1 LAKRHISSAVSQT
14 SRITLLDASEL
25 KVRFNDNEVLKSASL
40 TIRDGD
46 HLGMVGRNGCGK
58 STFLKILAGI
68 AQADDGK
75 VTPRSGLGIGYLP
88 QGLEASDGASVLDT
102 IRGGAAHSFNLLD
115 EYESL
120 PADSNRQTELEQQI
134 ATADAWNIETRIET
148 AMMHLNTPAADR
160 LMGTL
165 SGGEKRRVAL
175 CRAIVSNPD
184 LLILDEP
191 TNHLDTD
198 SIEWMAQYLK
208 KFRGAFLV
216 ATHDRYFLDEICNH
230 IVELQ
235 AGRFHTHKG
244 NYSDYLESNLARM
257 ENEQAIDLK
266 RKRFLRRE
274 LDWIRRGPKA
284 RTTKAKFRVDK
295 FHSIKNTQ
303 GSDKELSMDL
313 IIPPPGQLA
322 NRVVDLI
329 NVSLEL
335 GGRELIERF
344 DFKFEAGM
352 RIGICG
358 RNGLGKTSL
367 LRIVLGQLAP
377 TGGSQKTGVLTQ
389 FNYVDQE
396 RVQLDPEK
404 TLLQEVAEG
413 ADTIPFGNG
422 KLAIRAYLQRFGFDP
437 KRINMKVKS
446 LSGGEKSRLL
456 LARILKHGGNFLIM
470 DEPTNDLDLP
480 TLRLLEEALLAFS
493 GCVLVVS
500 HDRYFLN
507 RVCTGIIAFE
517 GDGLVTYNEGDYEY
531 YREKLAERKMRL
543 AKRLVATQANAG
555 SSRAPEAKPRKMTWK
570 EKAELEGMEAAI
582 LKAEEAV
589 TRIESLFADPEFH
602 SKLGAKTIELT
613 SELETAKKHGTT
625 LYARWEELEAIR
637 AANEKP

>member
-1 LAKRHISSAVSQT
+1 M
-14 SRITLLDASEL
+14 LDASEL
-25 KVRFNDNEVLKSASL
+25 KVRFNENEVLKSASL

-68 AQADDGK
+68 AHADDGK
-75 VTPRSGLGIGYLP
+75 VTLRTGLGIGYLP
-88 QGLEASDGASVLDT
+88 QGLNASDGVSVLDT
-102 IRGGAAHSFNLLD
+102 IRDGAEHSFNLLD
-115 EYESL
+115 EYEAL

-134 ATADAWNIETRIET
+134 VAADAWNIETRIET

-175 CRAIVSNPD
+175 CRSIVSNPD

-257 ENEQAIDLK
+257 ENEQAIELK
-266 RKRFLRRE
+266 RKRFLHRE

-303 GSDKELSMDL
+303 SPDRELSMDL

-322 NRVVDLI
+322 NRVVDLN

-335 GGRELIERF
+335 GGRELIEQF

-377 TGGSQKTGVLTQ
+377 TSGSQKTGVLTQ

-413 ADTIPFGNG
+413 ADTISFGNG

-517 GDGLVTYNEGDYEY
+517 GDGQVAYNEGDYEY
-531 YREKLAERKMRL
+531 YREKLATRKKRL
-543 AKRLVATQANAG
+543 AKLPVATQTNAE

-582 LKAEEAV
+582 LKDEESVA
-589 TRIESLFADPEFH
+589 RIESLFADPEFH
-602 SKLGAKTIELT
+602 SKHGAKTSELT
-613 SELETAKKHGTT
+613 SELETAKKQSAA
-625 LYARWEELEAIR
+625 LYARWEELEALR
-637 AANEKP
+637 AANEKS

>member
-1 LAKRHISSAVSQT
+1 VSQVPH
-14 SRITLLDASEL
+14 ITLLDASDL
-25 KVRFNDNEVLKSASL
+25 KVRFNDHEVLQAASL

-58 STFLKILAGI
+58 STFLKILA
-68 AQADDGK
+68 AWTQPDDGE
-75 VTPRSGLGIGYLP
+75 VTRRSGLVVGFLP
-88 QGLEASDGASVLDT
+88 QDSDTPADVPVIEVIREGT
-102 IRGGAAHSFNLLD
+102 IHQQKLLD

-134 ATADAWNIETRIET
+134 AACDAWHIETCIKT
-148 AMMHLNTPAADR
+148 AMTHLNTPAPDR

-165 SGGEKRRVAL
+165 SGGEKRRVEL

-184 LLILDEP
+184 LLVLDEP

-198 SIEWMAQYLK
+198 SIEWMAEYLK

-216 ATHDRYFLDEICNH
+216 ATHDRYFLNAICSH

-235 AGRFHTHKG
+235 GGRFFRHKG
-244 NYSDYLESNLARM
+244 NYSDYLESSLARM
-257 ENEQAIDLK
+257 ENEQALELK

-284 RTTKAKFRVDK
+284 RTTKAKFRVEK

-303 GSDKELSMDL
+303 PPDRELSMDL

-329 NVSLEL
+329 NVGLEL
-335 GGRELIERF
+335 GGNRLIEGF
-344 DFKFEAGM
+344 DFKYEAGM
-352 RIGICG
+352 RIGVCG

-367 LRIVLGQLAP
+367 LKIVLGQLAP
-377 TGGSQKTGVLTQ
+377 SAGSRKAGVLTQ

-404 TLLQEVAEG
+404 TLLEEVAEG
-413 ADTIPFGNG
+413 ADSIPFGNG

-480 TLRLLEEALLAFS
+480 TLRLLEEALLAFT

-517 GDGLVTYNEGDYEY
+517 GSGRVVYNEGDYDY
-531 YREKLAERKMRL
+531 YREKLAERTTRL
-543 AKRLVATQANAG
+543 ANQPEAVQIRANPSQA
-555 SSRAPEAKPRKMTWK
+555 SKAKPRKLTWK
-570 EKAELEGMEAAI
+570 ERNELEGMEAAI
-582 LKAEEAV
+582 LIAEEEVA
-589 TRIESLFADPEFH
+589 RIERLFADPEIH
-602 SKLGAKTIELT
+602 SRLGARTNELT
-613 SELETAKKHGTT
+613 SELEAARIQTT
-625 LYARWEELEAIR
+625 SLYARWEELEGIR
-637 AANEKP
+637 AASEKP

>member
-1 LAKRHISSAVSQT
+1 MLN
-14 SRITLLDASEL
+14 ASEL

-88 QGLEASDGASVLDT
+88 QGLDASDGVSVLDT
-102 IRGGAAHSFNLLD
+102 IRDGAAHSFNLLD

-184 LLILDEP
+184 FLILDEP

-216 ATHDRYFLDEICNH
+216 ATHDRYFLDETCNH

-257 ENEQAIDLK
+257 ENEQAIELK

-303 GSDKELSMDL
+303 GPDKELSMDL

-344 DFKFEAGM
+344 DFKFEASM

-422 KLAIRAYLQRFGFDP
+422 KLTIRAYLQRFGFDP

-456 LARILKHGGNFLIM
+456 LARILRHGGNFLIM

-517 GDGLVTYNEGDYEY
+517 GDGLVAYNEGDYEY

-543 AKRLVATQANAG
+543 AKRPVATQANAG

-589 TRIESLFADPEFH
+589 ARIESLFADPEFH
-602 SKLGAKTIELT
+602 SKHGAKTIELT
-613 SELETAKKHGTT
+613 SELETAKKQGAA
-625 LYARWEELEAIR
+625 LYTRWEELEAIR

>member
-1 LAKRHISSAVSQT
+1 M
-14 SRITLLDASEL
+14 LDASEL
-25 KVRFNDNEVLKSASL
+25 KVRFNENEVLKSASL

-68 AQADDGK
+68 AHADDGK
-75 VTPRSGLGIGYLP
+75 VTLRTGLGIGYLP
-88 QGLEASDGASVLDT
+88 QGLNASDGVSVLDT
-102 IRGGAAHSFNLLD
+102 IRDGAEHSFNLLD
-115 EYESL
+115 EYEAL

-134 ATADAWNIETRIET
+134 VAADAWNIETRIET
-148 AMMHLNTPAADR
+148 AMMHLNTPASDR

-175 CRAIVSNPD
+175 CRSIVSNPD

-257 ENEQAIDLK
+257 ENEQAIELK
-266 RKRFLRRE
+266 RKRFLHRE

-303 GSDKELSMDL
+303 SPDRELSMDL

-322 NRVVDLI
+322 NRVVDLN

-335 GGRELIERF
+335 GGRELIEQF

-377 TGGSQKTGVLTQ
+377 TSGSQKTGVLTQ

-396 RVQLDPEK
+396 RVQIDPEK

-413 ADTIPFGNG
+413 ADTISFGNG

-517 GDGLVTYNEGDYEY
+517 GDGQVAYNEGDYEY
-531 YREKLAERKMRL
+531 YREKLATRKKRL
-543 AKRLVATQANAG
+543 AKLPVATQTNAE

-582 LKAEEAV
+582 LKDEESVA
-589 TRIESLFADPEFH
+589 RIESLFADPEFH
-602 SKLGAKTIELT
+602 SKHGAKTSELT
-613 SELETAKKHGTT
+613 IELETAKKQSAA
-625 LYARWEELEAIR
+625 LYARWEELEALR
-637 AANEKP
+637 AANEKS

>member
-1 LAKRHISSAVSQT
+1 VSQT

-58 STFLKILAGI
+58 STFLEILAGI

-613 SELETAKKHGTT
+613 SELETAKKHGTA

>member
-1 LAKRHISSAVSQT
+1 
-14 SRITLLDASEL
+14 LLDASEL

-88 QGLEASDGASVLDT
+88 QGLDASDGVSVLDT
-102 IRGGAAHSFNLLD
+102 IRDGAAHSFNLLD

-184 LLILDEP
+184 FLILDEP

-216 ATHDRYFLDEICNH
+216 ATHDRYFLDETCNH

-257 ENEQAIDLK
+257 ENEQAIELK

-303 GSDKELSMDL
+303 GPDKELSMDL

-344 DFKFEAGM
+344 DFKFEASM

-422 KLAIRAYLQRFGFDP
+422 KLTIRAYLQRFGFDP

-517 GDGLVTYNEGDYEY
+517 GDGLVAYNEGDYEY

-543 AKRLVATQANAG
+543 AKRPVATQANAG

-589 TRIESLFADPEFH
+589 ARIESLFADPEFH
-602 SKLGAKTIELT
+602 SKHGAKTIELT
-613 SELETAKKHGTT
+613 SELETAKKQGAA
-625 LYARWEELEAIR
+625 LYARWEELEAIW

>member
-1 LAKRHISSAVSQT
+1 MSQPP
-14 SRITLLDASEL
+14 RITLLDASEL

-88 QGLEASDGASVLDT
+88 QGLDASDGVSVLDT
-102 IRGGAAHSFNLLD
+102 IRDGAAHSFNLLD

-184 LLILDEP
+184 FLILDEP

-216 ATHDRYFLDEICNH
+216 ATHDRYFLDETCNH

-257 ENEQAIDLK
+257 ENEQAIELK

-303 GSDKELSMDL
+303 GPDKELSMDL

-344 DFKFEAGM
+344 DFKFEASM

-389 FNYVDQE
+389 FNYMDQE

-422 KLAIRAYLQRFGFDP
+422 KLTIRAYLQRFGFDP

-470 DEPTNDLDLP
+470 DEPTNNLDLP

-517 GDGLVTYNEGDYEY
+517 GDGLVAYNEGDYEY

-543 AKRLVATQANAG
+543 AKRPVATQANAG
-555 SSRAPEAKPRKMTWK
+555 SSHAPEAKPRKMTWK

-589 TRIESLFADPEFH
+589 ARIESLFADPEFH
-602 SKLGAKTIELT
+602 SKHGAKTIELT
-613 SELETAKKHGTT
+613 SELETAKKQGAA

>member
-1 LAKRHISSAVSQT
+1 MSQ
-14 SRITLLDASEL
+14 SPRITLLDASEL

-88 QGLEASDGASVLDT
+88 QGLDASDGVSVLDT
-102 IRGGAAHSFNLLD
+102 IRDGAAHSFNLLD

-184 LLILDEP
+184 FLILDEP

-216 ATHDRYFLDEICNH
+216 ATHDRYFLDETCNH

-257 ENEQAIDLK
+257 ENEQAIELK

-303 GSDKELSMDL
+303 GPDKELSMDL

-344 DFKFEAGM
+344 DFKFEASM

-422 KLAIRAYLQRFGFDP
+422 KLTIRAYLQRFGFDP

-517 GDGLVTYNEGDYEY
+517 GDGLVAYNEGDYEY

-543 AKRLVATQANAG
+543 AKRPVATQANAG

-589 TRIESLFADPEFH
+589 ARIESLFADPEFH
-602 SKLGAKTIELT
+602 SKHGAKTIELT
-613 SELETAKKHGTT
+613 SELETAKKQGAA

>member
-1 LAKRHISSAVSQT
+1 MSQPP
-14 SRITLLDASEL
+14 RITLLDASEL

-75 VTPRSGLGIGYLP
+75 VTLRSGLGIGYLP
-88 QGLEASDGASVLDT
+88 QGLDASDGVSVLDT
-102 IRGGAAHSFNLLD
+102 IRDGAAHSFNLLD

-134 ATADAWNIETRIET
+134 AAADAWNIETRIET

-184 LLILDEP
+184 FLILDEP

-216 ATHDRYFLDEICNH
+216 ATHDRYFLDETCNH

-257 ENEQAIDLK
+257 ENEQAIELK

-303 GSDKELSMDL
+303 GPDKELSMDL

-344 DFKFEAGM
+344 DFKFEASM

-543 AKRLVATQANAG
+543 AKRPVATQANAG

-570 EKAELEGMEAAI
+570 EKAELEDMETAI

-589 TRIESLFADPEFH
+589 ARIESLFADPEFH
-602 SKLGAKTIELT
+602 SKHGAKTIELT
-613 SELETAKKHGTT
+613 SELETAKKQGAA

>member
-1 LAKRHISSAVSQT
+1 MSQ
-14 SRITLLDASEL
+14 SPRITLLDASEL

-68 AQADDGK
+68 TQADDGK

-88 QGLEASDGASVLDT
+88 QGLDASDGVSVLDT
-102 IRGGAAHSFNLLD
+102 IRDGAAHSFNLLD

-184 LLILDEP
+184 FLILDEP

-216 ATHDRYFLDEICNH
+216 ATHDRYFLDETCNH

-257 ENEQAIDLK
+257 ENEQAIELK

-303 GSDKELSMDL
+303 GPDKELSMDL

-344 DFKFEAGM
+344 DFKFEASM

-422 KLAIRAYLQRFGFDP
+422 KLTIRAYLQRFGFDP

-517 GDGLVTYNEGDYEY
+517 GDGLVAYNEGDYEY

-543 AKRLVATQANAG
+543 AKRPVATQANAG

-589 TRIESLFADPEFH
+589 ARIESLFADPEFH
-602 SKLGAKTIELT
+602 SKHGAKTIELT
-613 SELETAKKHGTT
+613 SELETAKKQGAA
-625 LYARWEELEAIR
+625 LYVRWEELEAIW

>member
-1 LAKRHISSAVSQT
+1 MSQ
-14 SRITLLDASEL
+14 SPRITLLDASEL

-68 AQADDGK
+68 TQADDGK

-88 QGLEASDGASVLDT
+88 QGLDASDGVSVLDT
-102 IRGGAAHSFNLLD
+102 IRDGAAHSFNLLD

-216 ATHDRYFLDEICNH
+216 ATHDRYFLDETCNH

-257 ENEQAIDLK
+257 ENEQAIELK

-303 GSDKELSMDL
+303 GPDKELSMDL

-344 DFKFEAGM
+344 DFKFEASM

-422 KLAIRAYLQRFGFDP
+422 KLTIRAYLQRFGFDP

-517 GDGLVTYNEGDYEY
+517 GDGLVAYNEGDYEY

-543 AKRLVATQANAG
+543 AKRPVATQANAG

-570 EKAELEGMEAAI
+570 EKAELEDMETAI

-589 TRIESLFADPEFH
+589 ARIESLFADPEFH
-602 SKLGAKTIELT
+602 SKHGAKTIELT
-613 SELETAKKHGTT
+613 SELETAKKQGAA
-625 LYARWEELEAIR
+625 LYARWEELEAIW

>member
-1 LAKRHISSAVSQT
+1 VSQPPH
-14 SRITLLDASEL
+14 ITLLDASEL

-88 QGLEASDGASVLDT
+88 QGLDASDGVSVLDT
-102 IRGGAAHSFNLLD
+102 IRDGAAHSFNLLD

-184 LLILDEP
+184 FLILDEP

-216 ATHDRYFLDEICNH
+216 ATHDRYFLDETCNH

-257 ENEQAIDLK
+257 ENEQAIELK

-303 GSDKELSMDL
+303 GPDKELSMDL

-335 GGRELIERF
+335 GGRELIKRF
-344 DFKFEAGM
+344 DFKFEASM

-422 KLAIRAYLQRFGFDP
+422 KLTIRAYLQRFGFDP

-517 GDGLVTYNEGDYEY
+517 GDGLVAYNEGDYEY

-543 AKRLVATQANAG
+543 AKRPVATQANAG
-555 SSRAPEAKPRKMTWK
+555 SSHAPEAKPRKMTWK

-582 LKAEEAV
+582 LKAEEAAA
-589 TRIESLFADPEFH
+589 RIESLFADPEFH
-602 SKLGAKTIELT
+602 SKHGAKTIELT
-613 SELETAKKHGTT
+613 SELETSKKQGAA

>member
-1 LAKRHISSAVSQT
+1 M
-14 SRITLLDASEL
+14 LDASEL

-68 AQADDGK
+68 TQADDGR

-88 QGLEASDGASVLDT
+88 QGLDASDGVSVLDT
-102 IRGGAAHSFNLLD
+102 IRDGAAHSFNLLD

-134 ATADAWNIETRIET
+134 AAADAWNIETRIET
-148 AMMHLNTPAADR
+148 AMMHLNTPASDR

-216 ATHDRYFLDEICNH
+216 ATHDRYFLDETCNH

-257 ENEQAIDLK
+257 ENEQAIELK

-303 GSDKELSMDL
+303 GPDKELSMDL

-344 DFKFEAGM
+344 DFKFEASM

-517 GDGLVTYNEGDYEY
+517 GDGLVAYNEGDYEY

-543 AKRLVATQANAG
+543 AKRPVATQANAG
-555 SSRAPEAKPRKMTWK
+555 SSRAPEVKPRKMTWK

-582 LKAEEAV
+582 LKAEKAV

-613 SELETAKKHGTT
+613 SELETAKKQGAA

-637 AANEKP
+637 TANEKP

>member
-1 LAKRHISSAVSQT
+1 MSQPT
-14 SRITLLDASEL
+14 HITLLDAADIQ
-25 KVRFNDNEVLKSASL
+25 VRFNDNEVLKSASL

-58 STFLKILAGI
+58 STFLKILAGLTQPDAGEI
-68 AQADDGK
+68 TRRTGL
-75 VTPRSGLGIGYLP
+75 VTGYLP
-88 QGLEASDGASVLDT
+88 QDMEGAAEATVMDT
-102 IRGGAAHSFNLLD
+102 IRDGAAHAMQLLA
-115 EYESL
+115 EYETL
-120 PADSNRQTELEQQI
+120 AADSSRQSDLEQQI
-134 ATADAWNIETRIET
+134 AAADAWNIDTRIKT
-148 AMMHLNTPAADR
+148 AMTHLNAPEPER

-175 CRAIVSNPD
+175 CRAIISNPD

-198 SIEWMAQYLK
+198 SIEWMAEFLK
-208 KFRGAFLV
+208 KYRGAFLV
-216 ATHDRYFLDEICNH
+216 TTHDRYFLDEICNH

-235 AGRFHTHKG
+235 AGRFYLHKG

-257 ENEQAIDLK
+257 ENEQALELK

-295 FHSIKNTQ
+295 FHGIKNTQ
-303 GSDKELSMDL
+303 GPDKDLEMEL

-329 NVSLEL
+329 NVELEL
-335 GGRELIERF
+335 GGQKLINRF
-344 DFKFEAGM
+344 DFNFEAGM

-367 LRIVLGQLAP
+367 LRIVLGQLKP
-377 TGGSQKTGVLTQ
+377 TGGSRKVGVLTE

-396 RVQLDPEK
+396 RIQLDPEK
-404 TLLQEVAEG
+404 TLLEEVAEG
-413 ADTIPFGNG
+413 SDMIDFGNG
-422 KLAIRAYLQRFGFDP
+422 RLAIRAYLQRFGFNP

-456 LARILKHGGNFLIM
+456 LARILKHGGNFLIL
-470 DEPTNDLDLP
+470 DEPTNDLDLA

-517 GDGLVTYNEGDYEY
+517 GDGQVVYNEGDYEY
-531 YREKLAERKMRL
+531 YREKLAERKERL
-543 AKRLVATQANAG
+543 AKREEPAKAKAKPVTANT
-555 SSRAPEAKPRKMTWK
+555 AKPRKLTWK
-570 EKAELEGMEAAI
+570 EKKELEGMEEAI
-582 LKAEEAV
+582 LGAEEEV
-589 TRIESLFADPEFH
+589 SRIEGLFSDPEFH
-602 SKLGAKTIELT
+602 SKHGNKT
-613 SELETAKKHGTT
+613 SELTLKMDQAKNKATE
-625 LYARWEELEAIR
+625 LYTRWEELEAIR
-637 AANEKP
+637 QDAGQ

>member
-1 LAKRHISSAVSQT
+1 MSQ
-14 SRITLLDASEL
+14 SPRITLLDASEL

-88 QGLEASDGASVLDT
+88 QGLDASDGVSVLDT
-102 IRGGAAHSFNLLD
+102 IRDGAAHSFNLLD

-216 ATHDRYFLDEICNH
+216 ATHDRYFLDETCNH

-257 ENEQAIDLK
+257 ENEQAIELK

-303 GSDKELSMDL
+303 GPDKELSMDL

-344 DFKFEAGM
+344 DFKFEASM

-422 KLAIRAYLQRFGFDP
+422 KLTIRAYLQRFGFDP

-517 GDGLVTYNEGDYEY
+517 GDGLVAYNEGDYEY

-543 AKRLVATQANAG
+543 AKRPVATQANAG

-589 TRIESLFADPEFH
+589 ARIESLFADPEFH
-602 SKLGAKTIELT
+602 SKHGAKTIELT
-613 SELETAKKHGTT
+613 SELETAKKQGAA

>member
-1 LAKRHISSAVSQT
+1 
-14 SRITLLDASEL
+14 LLDASEL

-88 QGLEASDGASVLDT
+88 QGLDASDGVSVLDT
-102 IRGGAAHSFNLLD
+102 IRDGAAHSFNLLD

-184 LLILDEP
+184 FLILDEP

-216 ATHDRYFLDEICNH
+216 ATHDRYFLDETCNH

-257 ENEQAIDLK
+257 ENEQAIELK

-303 GSDKELSMDL
+303 GPDKELSMDL

-543 AKRLVATQANAG
+543 AKRPVATQANAG

-589 TRIESLFADPEFH
+589 ARIESLFADPEFH
-602 SKLGAKTIELT
+602 SKHGAKTIELT
-613 SELETAKKHGTT
+613 SELETAKKQGAA

>member
-1 LAKRHISSAVSQT
+1 VSQ
-14 SRITLLDASEL
+14 SPRITLLDASEL

-68 AQADDGK
+68 TQADDGK

-88 QGLEASDGASVLDT
+88 QGLDASDGVSVLDT
-102 IRGGAAHSFNLLD
+102 IRDGAAHSFNLLD

-184 LLILDEP
+184 FLILDEP

-216 ATHDRYFLDEICNH
+216 ATHDRYFLDETCNH

-257 ENEQAIDLK
+257 ENEQAIELK

-303 GSDKELSMDL
+303 GPDKELSMDL

-344 DFKFEAGM
+344 DFKFEASM

-422 KLAIRAYLQRFGFDP
+422 KLTIRAYLQRFGFDP

-517 GDGLVTYNEGDYEY
+517 GDGLVAYNEGDYEY

-543 AKRLVATQANAG
+543 AKRPVATQANAG
-555 SSRAPEAKPRKMTWK
+555 SSRASEAKPRKMTWK

-589 TRIESLFADPEFH
+589 ARIESLFADPEFH
-602 SKLGAKTIELT
+602 SKHGAKTIELT
-613 SELETAKKHGTT
+613 SELETAKKQGAA
-625 LYARWEELEAIR
+625 LYARWEELEAIW

>member
-1 LAKRHISSAVSQT
+1 MSQPP
-14 SRITLLDASEL
+14 RITLLDASEL

-68 AQADDGK
+68 TQADDGK

-88 QGLEASDGASVLDT
+88 QGLDASDGVSVLDT
-102 IRGGAAHSFNLLD
+102 IRDGAAHSFNLLD

-184 LLILDEP
+184 FLILDEP

-216 ATHDRYFLDEICNH
+216 ATHDRYFLDETCNH

-257 ENEQAIDLK
+257 ENEQAIELK

-303 GSDKELSMDL
+303 GPDKELSMDL

-344 DFKFEAGM
+344 DFKFEASM

-422 KLAIRAYLQRFGFDP
+422 KLTIRAYLQRFGFDP

-517 GDGLVTYNEGDYEY
+517 GDGLVAYNEGDYEY

-543 AKRLVATQANAG
+543 AKRPVATQANAG
-555 SSRAPEAKPRKMTWK
+555 SSRAPEAKPRKITWK

-589 TRIESLFADPEFH
+589 ARIESLFADPEFH
-602 SKLGAKTIELT
+602 SKHGAKTIELT
-613 SELETAKKHGTT
+613 SELETAKKQGAA
-625 LYARWEELEAIR
+625 LYARWEELEAIW

>member
-1 LAKRHISSAVSQT
+1 VSQ
-14 SRITLLDASEL
+14 SPRITLLDASEL

-88 QGLEASDGASVLDT
+88 QGLDASDGVSVLDT
-102 IRGGAAHSFNLLD
+102 IRDGAAHSFNLLD

-184 LLILDEP
+184 FLILDEP

-216 ATHDRYFLDEICNH
+216 ATHDRYFLDETCNH

-257 ENEQAIDLK
+257 ENEQAIELK

-303 GSDKELSMDL
+303 GPDKELSMDL

-344 DFKFEAGM
+344 DFKFEASM

-422 KLAIRAYLQRFGFDP
+422 KLTIRAYLQRFGFDP

-543 AKRLVATQANAG
+543 AKRPVATQANAG

-589 TRIESLFADPEFH
+589 ARIESLFADPEFH
-602 SKLGAKTIELT
+602 SKHGAKTIELT
-613 SELETAKKHGTT
+613 SELETAKKQGAA

>member
-1 LAKRHISSAVSQT
+1 MSQT

-613 SELETAKKHGTT
+613 SELETAKKHGTA

>member
-1 LAKRHISSAVSQT
+1 VSQS

-68 AQADDGK
+68 THADDGK

-88 QGLEASDGASVLDT
+88 QGLDASDGVSVLDT
-102 IRGGAAHSFNLLD
+102 IRDGAAHSFNLLD

-165 SGGEKRRVAL
+165 SGGEKRRVTL

-184 LLILDEP
+184 FLILDEP

-257 ENEQAIDLK
+257 ENEQAIQLK

-303 GSDKELSMDL
+303 GPDKELSMDL

-344 DFKFEAGM
+344 DFKFEASM

-413 ADTIPFGNG
+413 TDTIPFGNG
-422 KLAIRAYLQRFGFDP
+422 NLTIRAYLQRFGFDP

-517 GDGLVTYNEGDYEY
+517 GDGLVAYNEGDYEY

-543 AKRLVATQANAG
+543 PKPPVATQANAG
-555 SSRAPEAKPRKMTWK
+555 SNHAPEAKPRKMTWK

-582 LKAEEAV
+582 LKDEAAV
-589 TRIESLFADPEFH
+589 ARIESLFADPEFH
-602 SKLGAKTIELT
+602 SKHGAKTIELT
-613 SELETAKKHGTT
+613 SELDTTKKQIAA
-625 LYARWEELEAIR
+625 LYARWENLERIQ
-637 AANEKP
+637 AASEKP

>member
-1 LAKRHISSAVSQT
+1 MSQP

-75 VTPRSGLGIGYLP
+75 VTLRSGLGIGYLP
-88 QGLEASDGASVLDT
+88 QGLDASDGVSVLDT
-102 IRGGAAHSFNLLD
+102 IRDGAAHSFNLLD

-134 ATADAWNIETRIET
+134 AAADAWNIETRIET

-175 CRAIVSNPD
+175 CRSIVSNPD

-216 ATHDRYFLDEICNH
+216 ATHDRYFLDETCNH

-257 ENEQAIDLK
+257 ENEQAI
-266 RKRFLRRE
+266 
-274 LDWIRRGPKA
+274 RRGPKA

-303 GSDKELSMDL
+303 SPDRELSMDL

-335 GGRELIERF
+335 GGRELIEQF

-404 TLLQEVAEG
+404 TLLEEVAEG
-413 ADTIPFGNG
+413 ADTISFGNG

-517 GDGLVTYNEGDYEY
+517 GDGLVAYNEGDYEY

-543 AKRLVATQANAG
+543 AKRPVATQANAG

-589 TRIESLFADPEFH
+589 ARIERLFADPEFH
-602 SKLGAKTIELT
+602 SKHGAKTIELT
-613 SELETAKKHGTT
+613 SELETAKKQGAA
-625 LYARWEELEAIR
+625 LYARWEKLEAIR

>member
-1 LAKRHISSAVSQT
+1 M
-14 SRITLLDASEL
+14 LDASEL

-88 QGLEASDGASVLDT
+88 QGLDASDGVSVLDT
-102 IRGGAAHSFNLLD
+102 IRDGAAHSFNLLD

-184 LLILDEP
+184 FLILDEP

-216 ATHDRYFLDEICNH
+216 ATHDRYFLDETCNH

-257 ENEQAIDLK
+257 ENEQAIELK

-303 GSDKELSMDL
+303 CPDKELSMDL

-335 GGRELIERF
+335 GGRELIKRF
-344 DFKFEAGM
+344 DFKFEASM

-377 TGGSQKTGVLTQ
+377 TGGSKKTGVLTQ

-422 KLAIRAYLQRFGFDP
+422 KLTIRAYLQRFGFDP

-517 GDGLVTYNEGDYEY
+517 GDGLVAYNEGDYEY
-531 YREKLAERKMRL
+531 YRQKLAERKMRL
-543 AKRLVATQANAG
+543 AKRPVATQANAG

-589 TRIESLFADPEFH
+589 ARIESLFADPEFH
-602 SKLGAKTIELT
+602 SKHGAKTIELT
-613 SELETAKKHGTT
+613 SELETAKKQGAA

>member
-1 LAKRHISSAVSQT
+1 MSQ
-14 SRITLLDASEL
+14 SPRITLLDASEL

-216 ATHDRYFLDEICNH
+216 ATHDRYFLDETCNH

-257 ENEQAIDLK
+257 ENEQAIELK

-303 GSDKELSMDL
+303 GPDKELSMDL

-589 TRIESLFADPEFH
+589 ARIESLFADPEFH
-602 SKLGAKTIELT
+602 SKHGAKTIELT
-613 SELETAKKHGTT
+613 SELETAKKQGAA

>member
-1 LAKRHISSAVSQT
+1 MSQPT
-14 SRITLLDASEL
+14 HITLLDAADIQ
-25 KVRFNDNEVLKSASL
+25 VRFNDNEVLKSASL

-58 STFLKILAGI
+58 STFLKILAGLTQPDAGEI
-68 AQADDGK
+68 TRRTGL
-75 VTPRSGLGIGYLP
+75 VTGYLP
-88 QGLEASDGASVLDT
+88 QDMEGAAEATVMDT
-102 IRGGAAHSFNLLD
+102 IRDGAAHAMQLLA
-115 EYESL
+115 EYETL
-120 PADSNRQTELEQQI
+120 AADSSRQSDLEQQI
-134 ATADAWNIETRIET
+134 AAADAWNIDTRIKT
-148 AMMHLNTPAADR
+148 AMTHLNAPEPER

-198 SIEWMAQYLK
+198 SIEWMAEFLK
-208 KFRGAFLV
+208 KYRGAFLV
-216 ATHDRYFLDEICNH
+216 TTHDRYFLDEICNH

-235 AGRFHTHKG
+235 SGRFYLHKG

-257 ENEQAIDLK
+257 ENEQALELK

-295 FHSIKNTQ
+295 FHGIKNTQ
-303 GSDKELSMDL
+303 GPDKDLEMEL

-329 NVSLEL
+329 NVELEL
-335 GGRELIERF
+335 GGQKLINRF
-344 DFKFEAGM
+344 DFNFEAGM

-367 LRIVLGQLAP
+367 LRIVLGQLKP
-377 TGGSQKTGVLTQ
+377 TGGSRKVGVLTE

-396 RVQLDPEK
+396 RIQLDPEK
-404 TLLQEVAEG
+404 TLLEEVAEG
-413 ADTIPFGNG
+413 SDMIDFGNG
-422 KLAIRAYLQRFGFDP
+422 RLAIRAYLQRFGFNP

-456 LARILKHGGNFLIM
+456 LARILKHGGNFLIL

-480 TLRLLEEALLAFS
+480 ALRLLEEALLAFS

-517 GDGLVTYNEGDYEY
+517 GDGQVVYNEGDYEY
-531 YREKLAERKMRL
+531 YREKLAERKERL
-543 AKRLVATQANAG
+543 AKREEPAKAKAKPVTANT
-555 SSRAPEAKPRKMTWK
+555 AKPRKLTWK
-570 EKAELEGMEAAI
+570 EKKELEGMEEAI
-582 LKAEEAV
+582 LAAEEEV
-589 TRIESLFADPEFH
+589 TRIEGLFADPEFH
-602 SKLGAKTIELT
+602 SKHGNKTSDLTLEMEQAKNKAAELYT
-613 SELETAKKHGTT
+613 
-625 LYARWEELEAIR
+625 RWEDLEAIR
-637 AANEKP
+637 QDAGQ

>member
-1 LAKRHISSAVSQT
+1 M
-14 SRITLLDASEL
+14 LDASEL

-88 QGLEASDGASVLDT
+88 QGLDASDGVSVLDT
-102 IRGGAAHSFNLLD
+102 IRDGAAHSFNLLD

-184 LLILDEP
+184 FLILDEP

-216 ATHDRYFLDEICNH
+216 ATHDRYFLDETCNH

-257 ENEQAIDLK
+257 ENEQAIELK

-303 GSDKELSMDL
+303 GPDKELSMDL

-335 GGRELIERF
+335 GGRELIKRF
-344 DFKFEAGM
+344 DFKFEASM

-422 KLAIRAYLQRFGFDP
+422 KLTIRAYLQRFGFDP

-517 GDGLVTYNEGDYEY
+517 GDGLVAYNEGDYEY

-543 AKRLVATQANAG
+543 AKRPVATQANAG
-555 SSRAPEAKPRKMTWK
+555 SSHAPEAKPRKMTWK

-589 TRIESLFADPEFH
+589 ARIESLFADPEFH
-602 SKLGAKTIELT
+602 SKHGAKTIELT
-613 SELETAKKHGTT
+613 SELETSKKQGAA

>member
-1 LAKRHISSAVSQT
+1 VSQS

-68 AQADDGK
+68 THADDGK

-88 QGLEASDGASVLDT
+88 QGLDASDGVSVLDT
-102 IRGGAAHSFNLLD
+102 IRNGAAHSFNLLD

-165 SGGEKRRVAL
+165 SGGEKRRVTL

-184 LLILDEP
+184 FLILDEP

-257 ENEQAIDLK
+257 ENEQAIQLK

-303 GSDKELSMDL
+303 GPDKELSMDL

-344 DFKFEAGM
+344 DFKFEASM

-367 LRIVLGQLAP
+367 LRIVLGQLDP

-413 ADTIPFGNG
+413 TDTIPFGNG
-422 KLAIRAYLQRFGFDP
+422 NLTIRAYLQRFGFDP

-517 GDGLVTYNEGDYEY
+517 GNGQVAYNEGDYEY

-543 AKRLVATQANAG
+543 PKPPVATQANAG
-555 SSRAPEAKPRKMTWK
+555 SNHAPEAKPRKMTWK

-582 LKAEEAV
+582 LKDEAAV
-589 TRIESLFADPEFH
+589 ARIESLFADPEFH
-602 SKLGAKTIELT
+602 SKHGAKTIELT
-613 SELETAKKHGTT
+613 SELDTTKKQIAA
-625 LYARWEELEAIR
+625 LYARWENLERIQ
-637 AANEKP
+637 AASEKP

>member
-1 LAKRHISSAVSQT
+1 VSQ
-14 SRITLLDASEL
+14 SPRITLLDASEL

-68 AQADDGK
+68 TQADDGK

-88 QGLEASDGASVLDT
+88 QGLDASDGVSVLDT
-102 IRGGAAHSFNLLD
+102 IRDGAAHSFNLLD

-184 LLILDEP
+184 FLILDEP

-216 ATHDRYFLDEICNH
+216 ATHDRYFLDETCNH

-257 ENEQAIDLK
+257 ENEQAIELK

-303 GSDKELSMDL
+303 GPDKELSMDL

-344 DFKFEAGM
+344 DFKFEASM

-422 KLAIRAYLQRFGFDP
+422 KLTIRAYLQRFGFDP

-517 GDGLVTYNEGDYEY
+517 GDRLVAYNEGDYEY

-543 AKRLVATQANAG
+543 AKRPVATQANAG

-589 TRIESLFADPEFH
+589 ARIESLFADPEFH
-602 SKLGAKTIELT
+602 SKHGAKTIELT
-613 SELETAKKHGTT
+613 SELETAKKQGAA
-625 LYARWEELEAIR
+625 LYARWEELEAIW

>member
-1 LAKRHISSAVSQT
+1 MSQPP
-14 SRITLLDASEL
+14 RITLLDASEL

-68 AQADDGK
+68 THADDGK

-88 QGLEASDGASVLDT
+88 QGLDASDGVSVLDT
-102 IRGGAAHSFNLLD
+102 IRNGAAHSFNLLD

-184 LLILDEP
+184 FLILDEP

-257 ENEQAIDLK
+257 ENEQAIELK

-303 GSDKELSMDL
+303 GPDKELSMDL

-344 DFKFEAGM
+344 DFKFEASM

-422 KLAIRAYLQRFGFDP
+422 KLTIRAYLQRFGFDP

-517 GDGLVTYNEGDYEY
+517 GDGLVAYNEGDYEY

-543 AKRLVATQANAG
+543 AKRPVATQANAG

-582 LKAEEAV
+582 LKDEAAV
-589 TRIESLFADPEFH
+589 ARIESLFADPEFH
-602 SKLGAKTIELT
+602 SKHGAKTIELT
-613 SELETAKKHGTT
+613 SELETAKKQGAA

>member
-1 LAKRHISSAVSQT
+1 VSQ
-14 SRITLLDASEL
+14 SPRITLLDASEL

-68 AQADDGK
+68 TQADDGK

-88 QGLEASDGASVLDT
+88 QGLDASDGVSVLDT
-102 IRGGAAHSFNLLD
+102 IRDGAAHSFNLLD

-184 LLILDEP
+184 FLILDEP

-216 ATHDRYFLDEICNH
+216 ATHDRYFLDETCNH

-257 ENEQAIDLK
+257 ENEQAIELK

-303 GSDKELSMDL
+303 GPDKELSMDL

-344 DFKFEAGM
+344 DFKFEASM

-422 KLAIRAYLQRFGFDP
+422 KLTIRAYLQRFGFDP

-517 GDGLVTYNEGDYEY
+517 GDGLVAYNEGDYEY

-543 AKRLVATQANAG
+543 AKRPVATQANAG

-589 TRIESLFADPEFH
+589 ARIESLFADPEFH
-602 SKLGAKTIELT
+602 SKHGAKTIELT
-613 SELETAKKHGTT
+613 SELETAKKQGAA
-625 LYARWEELEAIR
+625 LYARWEELEAIW

>member
-1 LAKRHISSAVSQT
+1 MSQPP
-14 SRITLLDASEL
+14 RITLLDASEL

-88 QGLEASDGASVLDT
+88 QGLDASDGVSVLDT
-102 IRGGAAHSFNLLD
+102 IRDGAAHSFNLLD

-134 ATADAWNIETRIET
+134 AAADAWNIETQIET

-257 ENEQAIDLK
+257 ENEQAIELK

-303 GSDKELSMDL
+303 GPDKELSMDL

-344 DFKFEAGM
+344 DFKFEASM

-389 FNYVDQE
+389 FNYMDQE

-422 KLAIRAYLQRFGFDP
+422 KLTIRAYLQRFGFDP

-517 GDGLVTYNEGDYEY
+517 GDGLVAYNEGDYEY

-543 AKRLVATQANAG
+543 AKRPVATQANAG
-555 SSRAPEAKPRKMTWK
+555 SSHAPEAKPRKMTWK

-589 TRIESLFADPEFH
+589 ARIESLFADPEFH
-602 SKLGAKTIELT
+602 SKHGAKTIELT
-613 SELETAKKHGTT
+613 SELETAKKQGAA

>member
-1 LAKRHISSAVSQT
+1 MSQPPH
-14 SRITLLDASEL
+14 ITLLDASEL

-75 VTPRSGLGIGYLP
+75 VTLRSGLGIGYLP
-88 QGLEASDGASVLDT
+88 QGLDASDGVSVLDT
-102 IRGGAAHSFNLLD
+102 IRDGAAHSFNLLD

-134 ATADAWNIETRIET
+134 TAADAWNIETRIET

-175 CRAIVSNPD
+175 CRSIVSNPD
-184 LLILDEP
+184 FLILDEP

-257 ENEQAIDLK
+257 ENEQAIELK
-266 RKRFLRRE
+266 RKRFLHRE

-303 GSDKELSMDL
+303 SPDRELSMDL

-335 GGRELIERF
+335 GGRKLIEQF

-413 ADTIPFGNG
+413 ADTISFGNG

-437 KRINMKVKS
+437 KRINMKIKS

-517 GDGLVTYNEGDYEY
+517 GDGLVAYNEGDYEY
-531 YREKLAERKMRL
+531 YREKLAARKMRL
-543 AKRLVATQANAG
+543 AKPPVASQANAG

-582 LKAEEAV
+582 LKDEEAV
-589 TRIESLFADPEFH
+589 ARLESLFADPEFH
-602 SKLGAKTIELT
+602 SKHGVKTIELT
-613 SELETAKKHGTT
+613 NELETAKKHVAA

-637 AANEKP
+637 AANEKA

>member
-1 LAKRHISSAVSQT
+1 M
-14 SRITLLDASEL
+14 LDASEL

-88 QGLEASDGASVLDT
+88 QGLDASDGVSVLDT
-102 IRGGAAHSFNLLD
+102 IRDGAAHSFNLLD

-184 LLILDEP
+184 FLILDEP

-216 ATHDRYFLDEICNH
+216 ATHDRYFLDETCNH

-257 ENEQAIDLK
+257 ENEQAIELK

-303 GSDKELSMDL
+303 GPDKELSMDL

-344 DFKFEAGM
+344 DFKFEASM

-422 KLAIRAYLQRFGFDP
+422 KLTIRAYLQRFGFDP

-517 GDGLVTYNEGDYEY
+517 GDGLVAYNEGDYEY

-543 AKRLVATQANAG
+543 AKRPVATQANAG
-555 SSRAPEAKPRKMTWK
+555 SSRASEAKPRKMTWK

-589 TRIESLFADPEFH
+589 ARIESLFADPEFH
-602 SKLGAKTIELT
+602 SKHGAKTIELT
-613 SELETAKKHGTT
+613 SELETAKKQGAA
-625 LYARWEELEAIR
+625 LYTRWEELEAIR